1 MSGSPVEDN
10 AHSSLSLLVACH
22 PLPLIGAHG
31 LGETKRPYGVA
42 LWPEFYCCIPHAFEG
57 QGNRPP
63 GGMLYYQRGL
73 LWGQLVKSF
82 QLLLILRAVSQR
94 TS

>member
-1 MSGSPVEDN
+1 
-10 AHSSLSLLVACH
+10 
-22 PLPLIGAHG
+22 
-31 LGETKRPYGVA
+31 
-42 LWPEFYCCIPHAFEG
+42 
-57 QGNRPP
+57 
-63 GGMLYYQRGL
+63 MLYYQRGL